1 MSMFGVN
8 TYKLNAADQLNK
20 NIYFANADIKK
31 SIKRAKRL
39 MEDPSI
45 SQAEYEELYSAYLA
59 HIENQRQDLM
69 DYIESVSG
77 IDTKL
82 Y

>member
-1 MSMFGVN
+1 
-8 TYKLNAADQLNK
+8 
-20 NIYFANADIKK
+20 
-31 SIKRAKRL
+31 

-45 SQAEYEELYSAYLA
+45 SKEEYDELYSAYLA
-59 HIENQRQDLM
+59 HIENQRKDLM